1 MLSCSLTTRGIGTIR
16 NIIIV
21 LLNMRLE
28 ITAFLFLMLCSLT
41 AKGIGLIR
49 NIINVFFSF
58 PIWDMPHIIEL
69 QQVDVIQGAEIID
82 KEGEKKVGDVTTVL
96 GPNGLGV
103 IRLEAA
109 QKDASQLVVKD
120 VSNVHV
126 KLHIPQWWPD
136 NWCPEELKG
145 R

>member
-1 MLSCSLTTRGIGTIR
+1 ML
-16 NIIIV
+16 
-21 LLNMRLE
+21 
-28 ITAFLFLMLCSLT
+28 
-41 AKGIGLIR
+41 
-49 NIINVFFSF
+49 
-58 PIWDMPHIIEL
+58 HIIEL
-69 QQVDVIQGAEIID
+69 QQVDVTQGAEIID

-96 GPNGLGV
+96 GSNGLGV

-109 QKDASQLVVKD
+109 QKDATQLVVKD

-126 KLHIPQWWPD
+126 KLHIPKWWPE